1 MSSSS
6 YRDTLVDEVT
16 AKVIQRSG
24 SVDEHFVRAKAA
36 EAVDELADA
45 RIQAF
50 TPLLAENSVIKQL
63 SASRRHNEGQSAP

>member
-16 AKVIQRSG
+16 GKVIQRSG
-24 SVDEHFVRAKAA
+24 SVDEQFVRAKAA

-50 TPLLAENSVIKQL
+50 TPLLAENSVIKEL
-63 SASRRHNEGQSAP
+63 YVSRRHDEG